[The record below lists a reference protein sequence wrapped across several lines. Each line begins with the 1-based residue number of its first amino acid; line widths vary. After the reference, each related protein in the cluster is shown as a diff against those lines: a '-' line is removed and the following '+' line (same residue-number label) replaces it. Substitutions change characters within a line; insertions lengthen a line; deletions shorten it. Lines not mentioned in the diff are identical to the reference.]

1 MQMKPSQK
9 VLLRFWA
16 AYATIIVICKICG
29 NMVLHEEE
37 TVIYIKEQEGYII

>member
-9 VLLRFWA
+9 VLLRFLA

-29 NMVLHEEE
+29 NMVLHKEE
-37 TVIYIKEQEGYII
+37 TVIDIKEQEGYII